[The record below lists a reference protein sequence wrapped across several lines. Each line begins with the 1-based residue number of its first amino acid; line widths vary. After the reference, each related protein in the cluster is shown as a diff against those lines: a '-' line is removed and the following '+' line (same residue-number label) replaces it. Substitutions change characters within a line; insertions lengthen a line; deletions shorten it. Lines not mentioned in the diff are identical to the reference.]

1 MFSAVQGLKPAP
13 PLPSGSSPTPS
24 PAGCPPISP
33 MPPAPALAL
42 PSHVCSGSWLLTR
55 SPQARSHTLADAHLH
70 TLAHTHTPL
79 HTHLHTLTHPRTC
92 THLHMHTRTDS
103 HTLTHTHARAH
114 THTHTPSHTH
124 TLAYAYSHILART
137 HLHTHPCTCTHL
149 HTPSHMHTLAHTPLV
164 LSKVPVNSLSPPH
177 AEETQGLSSGKEGAS
192 LGPASRG
199 GEGRGA
205 KPACQVDAGSFI

>member
-1 MFSAVQGLKPAP
+1 MFNAVQGLKTAP
-13 PLPSGSSPTPS
+13 PLPSGSPPTPS

-55 SPQARSHTLADAHLH
+55 SPQARSHTLAH
-70 TLAHTHTPL
+70 AHTCTPL
-79 HTHLHTLTHPRTC
+79 HTHLHTHPRTC
-92 THLHMHTRTDS
+92 THLHT
-103 HTLTHTHARAH
+103 HTLTHSRAH
-114 THTHTPSHTH
+114 TYP
-124 TLAYAYSHILART
+124 RT
-137 HLHTHPCTCTHL
+137 RTHL
-149 HTPSHMHTLAHTPLV
+149 HTPSHTHTLAHTPLV

-199 GEGRGA
+199 REGRGT
-205 KPACQVDAGSFI
+205 KPACQVDAGSFT